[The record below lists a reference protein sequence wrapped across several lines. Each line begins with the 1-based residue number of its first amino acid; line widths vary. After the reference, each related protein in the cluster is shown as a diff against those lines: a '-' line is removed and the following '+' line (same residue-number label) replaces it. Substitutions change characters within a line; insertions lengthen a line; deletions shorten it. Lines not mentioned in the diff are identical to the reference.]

1 MVMSGSRQSLQV
13 ALLAAAWFLASSS
26 AVSAAGEEHSHAH
39 AAGEAKLVLDH
50 GKKWR
55 TDAVA
60 RQSMEKLRAALH
72 ADLKAIHAGKQ
83 TNAQYQALAEKVNSE
98 VANMVQN
105 CKLGP
110 KVDEQFHVVLT
121 ELLAAAEAMQ
131 GKDQDASPRHGAER
145 MAKALND
152 YGRYFQHPGWKR
164 L

>member
-1 MVMSGSRQSLQV
+1 MFAATKTVRII
-13 ALLAAAWFLASSS
+13 ALAAAWALAPTATSL
-26 AVSAAGEEHSHAH
+26 AAEEGHKHEH

-50 GKKWR
+50 GRKWQ

-60 RQSMEKLRAALH
+60 RQSTDRLRAALS

-83 TNAQYQALAEKVNSE
+83 TDARYAALADQVNAE

-105 CKLGP
+105 CKLEP

-131 GKDQDASPRHGAER
+131 GKEKEVSRRHGAER

-152 YGRYFQHPGWKR
+152 YGRYFQHPGWRR